1 MEWAPG
7 GREGELAPLTF
18 YGNTRWEDL
27 SDATR
32 ELFVEVTGKAGT
44 ALCADLLRKS
54 CHRVLTLG
62 RGCRLFNDDIV
73 HQSWHTN
80 DSYRR
85 VIHLSWSNGGKRE
98 AGAPSPCPAAFE
110 AAEDGSWLQ
119 YLLRPEPAEVEASA
133 KL

>member
-1 MEWAPG
+1 MRKTSYGSRAVPYADTTPG
-7 GREGELAPLTF
+7 RA
-18 YGNTRWEDL
+18 
-27 SDATR
+27 
-32 ELFVEVTGKAGT
+32 
-44 ALCADLLRKS
+44 
-54 CHRVLTLG
+54 
-62 RGCRLFNDDIV
+62 CRLFNDDIV
-73 HQSWHTN
+73 HQSWHVN

>member
-1 MEWAPG
+1 M
-7 GREGELAPLTF
+7 GELAPLTF
-18 YGNTRWEDL
+18 FGNTRWEDL

-44 ALCADLLRKS
+44 ALCARPPTEVVPS
-54 CHRVLTLG
+54 RMLTLWG
-62 RGCRLFNDDIV
+62 ACRLFNDDIV